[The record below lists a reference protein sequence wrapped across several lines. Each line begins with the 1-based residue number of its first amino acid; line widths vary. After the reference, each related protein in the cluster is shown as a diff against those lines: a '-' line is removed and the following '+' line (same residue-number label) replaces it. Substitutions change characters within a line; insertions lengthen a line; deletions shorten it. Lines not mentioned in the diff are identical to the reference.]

1 MYIFHA
7 MKFFLPLVVWLVMAA
22 VITAGILMAV
32 AGKGVWLLML
42 CVVGFIVLVGKY
54 GCLTSH

>member
-1 MYIFHA
+1 MYMLRA

-22 VITAGILMAV
+22 VITTGILMAV
-32 AGKGVWLLML
+32 GGKGVWLLAL
-42 CVVGFIVLVGKY
+42 CIVGFIVMVGKY